1 MALVRGKK
9 ATQVTPS
16 SIASRMGVVP
26 TYGGD
31 WLATAAESIGK
42 NIDVQTKRIA
52 VMEEEK
58 WKAQFSIDTYKAI
71 NKFAMDNRVNPNG
84 FTKSVDAYVNT
95 LVNQVP
101 NRYKGWAKQYA
112 GMMAAREGQQ
122 IINRH
127 YNNQQAELI
136 KVNEDSNQIWLDNTL
151 RNLEQTPYAE
161 YDNEVMSSVLAEFA
175 EKAAS
180 YENMYNSLDPQYRS
194 GLPTPDQWKRKHQL
208 GFEGARLNSKHRAL
222 LEAAQILDKEYLLQ
236 QDLNGDNKYQKS
248 FDKKEGEKTN
258 VEIAIAQ
265 IKKNMQEYLNNPD
278 VDNLDGFSTLVNS
291 TGEEKNQLKANAEE
305 YVDNLYNQMSTEQ
318 NNIKNAIAAEY
329 KENINVIE
337 SRVKK
342 PYTSITDEQLL
353 RELNLINATVEDRE
367 RITLENTKSNIIGAL
382 SKVLFS
388 SDPNTTE
395 IMYKNKD
402 YNIGQYNKTWT
413 GTIGRIKELMLANG
427 VPESEINDQEIKNQI
442 IEQHIYD
449 MTGRTSNT
457 LSLEYDFVMLNNE
470 LVADESKGH
479 FFQLKQYALNMGVVP
494 PIITEYITENLN
506 NPLNL
511 EKESNR
517 DSLIEIAGM
526 LHSLQE
532 VPSVAGMGIEGV
544 SKEQQMLLAEFY
556 KDYKNYR
563 ENTSGGI
570 IESDF
575 IKNWFELHNEYTQ
588 DESDKL
594 LNVFN
599 DKLKDLDQDVLA
611 NQMKQHMEMAAISI
625 FGVNFGT
632 AIGTGVVQEPAVKPL
647 IDVPILN
654 IFKVK
659 DYEKEEL
666 QYNVMVEE
674 LLDRLPNY
682 MVSYYKTRGKPI
694 TEKDLKV
701 RTVREIENDINEII
715 KFALSDLNAEG
726 YGFE

>member
-9 ATQVTPS
+9 ETQVTPS

-84 FTKSVDAYVNT
+84 FTKNVDAYVNT

-194 GLPTPDQWKRKHQL
+194 SLPTPDQWKRKHQL
-208 GFEGARLNSKHRAL
+208 AFEGARLNSKNRAL

-248 FDKKEGEKTN
+248 FDKKEGQKTN

-291 TGEEKNQLKANAEE
+291 TGEERNQLKANAEE

-353 RELNLINATVEDRE
+353 RELNLVNATVEDRE

-511 EKESNR
+511 EKEANR

-544 SKEQQMLLAEFY
+544 SNEQQMLLAEFY

-611 NQMKQHMEMAAISI
+611 NQMRQHMEMAAISI

-701 RTVREIENDINEII
+701 RTVREIENDINEIV

>member
-9 ATQVTPS
+9 ETQVTPS

-161 YDNEVMSSVLAEFA
+161 FDNEVMSSVLAEFA

-208 GFEGARLNSKHRAL
+208 GFEGARLNSKNRAL

-236 QDLNGDNKYQKS
+236 QDLNGDDKYQKS
-248 FDKKEGEKTN
+248 FDKKEGQKTN

-291 TGEEKNQLKANAEE
+291 TGEERNQLKANAEE

-511 EKESNR
+511 EKEANR

-611 NQMKQHMEMAAISI
+611 NQMRQHMEMAAISI

-682 MVSYYKTRGKPI
+682 MVSYYKTRGKPV

-701 RTVREIENDINEII
+701 RTVREIENDINEIV

>member
-236 QDLNGDNKYQKS
+236 QDLNGDNEYQKS
-248 FDKKEGEKTN
+248 FDKKEGQKTN
-258 VEIAIAQ
+258 VEITIAQ

-291 TGEEKNQLKANAEE
+291 TGEEKNQLKENAEE

-544 SKEQQMLLAEFY
+544 SNEQQMLLAEFY

-599 DKLKDLDQDVLA
+599 DKLKDLDQNVLA
-611 NQMKQHMEMAAISI
+611 DQMKQHMEMAAISI

-654 IFKVK
+654 VFKIK

-701 RTVREIENDINEII
+701 RTVREIENDINEIV

>member
-9 ATQVTPS
+9 ETQVTPS

-84 FTKSVDAYVNT
+84 FTKNTDAYINQ
-95 LVNQVP
+95 LVQSVP

-194 GLPTPDQWKRKHQL
+194 RLLPPDQWKRKHQL
-208 GFEGARLNSKHRAL
+208 GFEGARLNSKNRAL

-236 QDLNGDNKYQKS
+236 KDLNGDNKYQKS
-248 FDKKEGEKTN
+248 FDKKKGQKTN
-258 VEIAIAQ
+258 VEIAIVQ

-291 TGEEKNQLKANAEE
+291 TGEERNQLKTNAEE
-305 YVDNLYNQMSTEQ
+305 YVENLYTQMSTEQ
-318 NNIKNAIAAEY
+318 NNIKNSIAAEY
-329 KENINVIE
+329 KENINIIE

-382 SKVLFS
+382 SKVLYS

-427 VPESEINDQEIKNQI
+427 VPESEINDQQIKNQI

-470 LVADESKGH
+470 LIADESKGH

-494 PIITEYITENLN
+494 PIITEYINENLN

-511 EKESNR
+511 EKEANR
-517 DSLIEIAGM
+517 DALIEIAGM

-556 KDYKNYR
+556 KDYKSYR

-599 DKLKDLDQDVLA
+599 DKLQDLDQDVLA
-611 NQMKQHMEMAAISI
+611 YQIKNHMEVAAISI

-632 AIGTGVVQEPAVKPL
+632 AIGTGIVQEPAVKPL

-654 IFKVK
+654 VFKVK
-659 DYEKEEL
+659 DFEKEEL

-682 MVSYYKTRGKPI
+682 MISYYKTRGKPV

-701 RTVREIENDINEII
+701 RTIREIENDINEII
-715 KFALSDLNAEG
+715 RFALSDLNAEG

>member
-236 QDLNGDNKYQKS
+236 QDLNGDDKYQKS
-248 FDKKEGEKTN
+248 FDKKEGQKTN

-291 TGEEKNQLKANAEE
+291 TGEERNQLKANAEE

-599 DKLKDLDQDVLA
+599 DKLQDLDQDVLA
-611 NQMKQHMEMAAISI
+611 NQMRQHMEMAAISI

-701 RTVREIENDINEII
+701 RTVREIENDINEIV

>member
-9 ATQVTPS
+9 ETQVTPS

-58 WKAQFSIDTYKAI
+58 WKAQFGIDTYKAI

-161 YDNEVMSSVLAEFA
+161 FDNEVMSSVLAEFA

-208 GFEGARLNSKHRAL
+208 GFEGARLNSKNRAL

-236 QDLNGDNKYQKS
+236 QDLNGDDKYQKS
-248 FDKKEGEKTN
+248 FDKKEGQKTN

-291 TGEEKNQLKANAEE
+291 TGEERNQLKANAEE

-511 EKESNR
+511 EKEANR

-611 NQMKQHMEMAAISI
+611 NQMRQHMEMAAISI

-682 MVSYYKTRGKPI
+682 MVSYYKTRGKPV

-701 RTVREIENDINEII
+701 RTVREIENDINEIV